1 MPPKRGDV
9 FWAQLD
15 PVQGSEQGGRRPVLI
30 ISRDSINQNLP
41 NVIVLPLSS
50 SPARLAKPYPSQL
63 LVHARELGMNGDGVV
78 LGEQIRTISQAR
90 LDRYISHL
98 PDTIMQKVDEL
109 LKVVL
114 ALKN

>member
-1 MPPKRGDV
+1 
-9 FWAQLD
+9 LT
-15 PVQGSEQGGRRPVLI
+15 
-30 ISRDSINQNLP
+30 
-41 NVIVLPLSS
+41 
-50 SPARLAKPYPSQL
+50 
-63 LVHARELGMNGDGVV
+63 NGDGVV